1 MGYFVWVSGL
11 VLLGLLS
18 VGAVVG
24 RSNVAIGQP
33 VEAKPVDLQQSSEDD
48 VLRSSEAD
56 RLIDQGNQ
64 QIDTSQYEAAQQ
76 SYVQALEIYR
86 KFKNRNGE
94 AGALMGLGITYQSLS
109 QYDKAIGYY
118 QQALPI
124 YQQVKDRNSEANAL
138 NNLGVAYR
146 SLSQYD
152 KAIGYYQQALPIHQQ
167 FKNRT
172 GEADTLTNLGN
183 AHRSLSQYDKAIGY
197 HQQALPIFQQVK
209 DRNGEADTLVNL
221 GNAYRSLSQYEQA
234 IAFYKQ
240 SVNVSESIRHGIRQ
254 LPQDSQKAYV
264 KSIADT
270 YTYLAELLTK
280 QGRSTEAQAVLALL
294 DRVPPNNAD
303 GIPLTPAEQK
313 ILAEF
318 AK

>member
-1 MGYFVWVSGL
+1 MRYFVRVSGL

-24 RSNVAIGQP
+24 RSDIAIGQP
-33 VEAKPVDLQQSSEDD
+33 VEEKKADDRQSSE
-48 VLRSSEAD
+48 AGQ
-56 RLIDQGNQ
+56 LIRQGNQ
-64 QIDTSQYEAAQQ
+64 QLATSQYEAAQQ
-76 SYVQALEIYR
+76 SYAQLLEIYR
-86 KFKNRNGE
+86 KLKDRNGE
-94 AGALMGLGITYQSLS
+94 AGTLNNLGLAYRALS

-124 YQQVKDRNSEANAL
+124 FQQVKDRNGEAKAL
-138 NNLGVAYR
+138 NNLGIAYR

-152 KAIGYYQQALPIHQQ
+152 KAI
-167 FKNRT
+167 
-172 GEADTLTNLGN
+172 
-183 AHRSLSQYDKAIGY
+183 
-197 HQQALPIFQQVK
+197 V
-209 DRNGEADTLVNL
+209 
-221 GNAYRSLSQYEQA
+221 
-234 IAFYKQ
+234 FYKQ
-240 SVNVSESIRHGIRQ
+240 SINRRESIRYGIRE

-264 KSIADT
+264 KSITDT
-270 YTYLAELLTK
+270 YTYLAKLLTK

-303 GIPLTPAEQK
+303 GIPLTAAEQQ